1 MTRTHRLL
9 PLGFDVRN
17 ALPELGAAIRDAR
30 LARKLR
36 QRDLALR
43 AAVGVSTIK
52 RIEAGDPRVAVGR
65 VLEVLA
71 CLSPQFVEAVL
82 AAAKADPSGDV
93 LRRTKMGERVRPAA
107 F

>member
-9 PLGFDVRN
+9 PLGFDARN

-36 QRDLALR
+36 QRDLAMR

-71 CLSPQFVEAVL
+71 CLSPGFVEAL
-82 AAAKADPSGDV
+82 IEAAKADPSGDV
-93 LRRTKMGERVRPAA
+93 LRRTRMGERVRPAA